1 MIASVI
7 IFVSGLVTGVTFLLA
22 YQQAAEADRLEKLK
36 GNPSKWGQ
44 R

>member
-7 IFVSGLVTGVTFLLA
+7 IFVSGLVTGVTFVIS
-22 YQQAAEADRLEKLK
+22 YQQAREADRLDALK

>member
-1 MIASVI
+1 MIASVF
-7 IFVSGLVTGVTFLLA
+7 IFVAGLVTGVTFVLA
-22 YQQAAEADRLEKLK
+22 YQQAQEADRLEALK